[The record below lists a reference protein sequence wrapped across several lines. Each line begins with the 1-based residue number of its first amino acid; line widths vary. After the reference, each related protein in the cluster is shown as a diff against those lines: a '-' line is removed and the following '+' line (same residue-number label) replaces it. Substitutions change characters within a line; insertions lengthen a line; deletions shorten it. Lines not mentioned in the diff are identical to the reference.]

1 MTFVLIENTIR
12 ELLITLQK
20 IKNYSQL
27 LRLIMKK
34 TLSIQSKLENENFER
49 LKKEAVSKVFSVSL
63 LIRLIIL

>member
-34 TLSIQSKLENENFER
+34 TLSIQSRLENENFER